1 MTDDIMETV
10 DGKPLDDKQ
19 RVAVMAC
26 TDRARRVVG
35 VTGPAGTGKTTI
47 IRTVSNALTEAGYSV
62 ALAAPTGKAA
72 KRIKEATGI
81 PAQTFHRL
89 LEFTSPGDP
98 DPKTGKPVWVSW
110 PRRNRGSPLLHDVI
124 IGDEYAMVNKEL
136 HGDVVGAIKPGG
148 RLLTFGDANQLQP
161 IESDA
166 INART
171 PSKFLEILAK
181 FDGITLDTIH
191 RTGTGSSIADNAR
204 RVLRGMAPVR
214 HDDFTLDYTN
224 QPVQSVLAYLKGKED
239 EFRDT
244 DAQVITPTNISW
256 VGQYKLNVA
265 IQSQLQPHRTGWM
278 ELARHEWDAK
288 QPVRVHVGDKVV
300 ITKNLYAINCND
312 GTMGVFN
319 GETGLIRSIN
329 EWAEIEIDL
338 GDRVCMLPPQMV
350 IEIGGQV
357 RTIYPHRELALAYA
371 LTTHKCQGSEYAH
384 VVYVQNKSQLQL
396 LCRPNLYTGI
406 TRARQRVHV
415 ISDMPS
421 MARACSFLQSALD
434 IQKR

>member
-1 MTDDIMETV
+1 MIEVLETA
-10 DGKPLDDKQ
+10 DGKPLDNQQ

-26 TDRARRVVG
+26 TDRSRRVVG

-47 IRTVSNALTEAGYSV
+47 IRTVTHVLTDAGYSV

-89 LEFTSPGDP
+89 LEYTSPGDP
-98 DPKTGKPVWVSW
+98 DPKTGKPVWVSY
-110 PRRNRGSPLLHDVI
+110 PQRNRMKPLLYDVI
-124 IGDEYAMVNKEL
+124 IGDEYAMVSKEL
-136 HGDVVGAIKPGG
+136 HGDIVGAIKPGG

-161 IESDA
+161 IEQA
-166 INART
+166 AVNAQT
-171 PSKFLEILAK
+171 PSKFLEILSK

-191 RTGTGSSIADNAR
+191 RTGSGSSIADNAR

-224 QPVQSVLAYLKGKED
+224 QPVQAVLNYLRGKED
-239 EFRDT
+239 EFRET
-244 DAQVITPTNISW
+244 NAQIITPSNVSW

-265 IQSQLQPHRTGWM
+265 IQSQLQPHRTGWL
-278 ELARHEWDAK
+278 ELARHEWDSK

-300 ITKNLYAINCND
+300 VTKNLYSIASND
-312 GTMGVFN
+312 GTLGVFN
-319 GETGLIRSIN
+319 GETGIIRDISQY
-329 EWAEIEIDL
+329 AEIEVDL
-338 GDRVCMLPPQMV
+338 GDRVCVLPPQMV

-406 TRARQRVHV
+406 TRARERVHV
-415 ISDMPS
+415 VTDMPS
-421 MARACSFLQSALD
+421 MARSCSSVQAALD
-434 IQKR
+434 MRKV

>member
-1 MTDDIMETV
+1 MSDVMETV
-10 DGKPLDDKQ
+10 DGLPLDDKQ
-19 RVAVMAC
+19 RMAVVAC
-26 TDRARRVVG
+26 TDRARRVCG
-35 VTGPAGTGKTTI
+35 VTGAAGSGKTTI
-47 IRTVSNALTEAGYSV
+47 IHTVTNALTEAGYSV

-98 DPKTGKPVWVSW
+98 DPKTGKPIWVSY
-110 PRRNRGSPLLHDVI
+110 PQRSRKRPLEHDVI

-136 HGDVVGAIKPGG
+136 HADVVGAIKSGG

-161 IESDA
+161 IEQTA
-166 INART
+166 LAAKT
-171 PSKFLEILAK
+171 PSKFLEILDK

-191 RTGTGSSIADNAR
+191 RTGAGSSIADNGR
-204 RVLRGMAPVR
+204 RVLRGMAPVK

-239 EFRDT
+239 EFRET
-244 DAQVITPTNISW
+244 NAQIITPTNVSW

-265 IQSQLQPHRTGWM
+265 IQSQLQPHRTGWL

-300 ITKNLYAINCND
+300 VTKNLYSINCND
-312 GTMGVFN
+312 GTAGVFN
-319 GETGLIRSIN
+319 GETGIIRAISQ
-329 EWAEIEIDL
+329 WAEIEVDL
-338 GDRVCMLPPQMV
+338 GDRVCVLPPQML
-350 IEIGGQV
+350 IEVGGQV

-384 VVYVQNKSQLQL
+384 VVYVQNKSQLAM

-406 TRARQRVHV
+406 TRARSRVHV
-415 ISDMPS
+415 VSDMAA
-421 MARACSFLQSALD
+421 MARACSATQSALD
-434 IQKR
+434 MQRR